1 MSAGRAGNP
10 VPFGSCGVRGPNL
23 AHALPM
29 TAAAGAVSV
38 AAVVPVPLTKA
49 AVIGPAR
56 TTTEMRRDHD

>member
-1 MSAGRAGNP
+1 M
-10 VPFGSCGVRGPNL
+10 PFGSCGVRGPNL